1 MPMKQETL
9 EALNLLKTNLDNDHR
24 VVLLKEKEK
33 IMSEDLK
40 ANELSIKMKL
50 ASSKYDDDLNHFGF
64 DSPFTVKS
72 RQELHQIKLELDT
85 LGVVKDY
92 MDAFKEVRKLYE
104 QIDEIL
110 FSSFKEKRKCK

>member
-9 EALNLLKTNLDNDHR
+9 EALNLLKTNLDNDPR

-33 IMSEDLK
+33 IMSVDLK

-64 DSPFTVKS
+64 DSPLATES

-85 LGVVKDY
+85 LDVVKDY

>member
-1 MPMKQETL
+1 MKQETL
-9 EALNLLKTNLDNDHR
+9 EALNLLKTNLDNDSR

-33 IMSEDLK
+33 IMSADLK

-50 ASSKYDDDLNHFGF
+50 ASSKYDDLNHFGF
-64 DSPFTVKS
+64 DSPFAVKS

-85 LGVVKDY
+85 LDVVKDY
-92 MDAFKEVRKLYE
+92 MNAFKEVRKLYE